1 MTAVL
6 AIDRLSVRYGI
17 EGRPA
22 ASAIDDLSMTVDEG
36 EIFALVGE
44 SGCGKSTLAMAI
56 MGLLPENAEVEGAI
70 RFRDAELTALS
81 EREWRHVRGDRLGM
95 VFQDPLTSL
104 DPSFGVGDQIAET
117 IRAHRSIDA
126 RAARRRAVE
135 LLTEVGIAGAEQRY
149 GDAPHRFSG
158 GMRQRVVIA
167 AAIANEPVLLLA
179 DEPTTALDVTIQ
191 AQILDLLRRLRDRHR
206 TTVVVIAHDLGVV
219 AQLADRVGVM
229 YAGQL
234 VEVGPVGAIFSRPEH
249 PYTRALLA
257 AQPTAEQAAGT
268 LRVID
273 GQVPDLTDPPSGC
286 RFAPRCPLVR
296 AECATF
302 PPFGSLS
309 PGHLVACWASE
320 ASRAAADAATP
331 AVAGAT
337 P

>member
-6 AIDRLSVRYGI
+6 EIDRLSVRYRI
-17 EGRPA
+17 EGGSA
-22 ASAIDDLSMTVDEG
+22 ASAIDDLSVTVNEG
-36 EIFALVGE
+36 EILALVGE

-56 MGLLPENAEVEGAI
+56 MGLLPQNADVEGTI
-70 RFRDAELTALS
+70 RFRDSELTALS
-81 EREWRHVRGDRLGM
+81 DREWRHVRGDRLGM

-117 IRAHRSIDA
+117 IRAHRQVEA
-126 RAARRRAVE
+126 GTARRRAVE
-135 LLTEVGIAGAEQRY
+135 LLTEVGIAAAEQRY

-191 AQILDLLRRLRDRHR
+191 AQILDLLHRLRDKHR
-206 TTVVVIAHDLGVV
+206 TTIVVIAHDLGVV

-234 VEVGPVGAIFSRPEH
+234 VEVGPVGAIFGQPEH

-257 AQPTAEQAAGT
+257 AQPTAQQTAGT
-268 LRVID
+268 LRVIE
-273 GQVPDLTDPPSGC
+273 GQVPDLTEPPAGC

-302 PPFGSLS
+302 PPFGSVS

-320 ASRAAADAATP
+320 ATRSAALAP
-331 AVAGAT
+331 AGAT
-337 P
+337 Q